1 MIFDSRSSN
10 STLIHQLYY
19 SASTWLRS
27 QTFSIPLNNESRVGT
42 PLCRYLETT
51 NRPKLQCATNEYADP
66 LINKLE
72 EIFFCIQR
80 FSTFLEWQP
89 CHSPVILFCSSR
101 WIYQGF
107 SQRQLWGTLV
117 FLSPIS
123 NYFKMAW
130 EMAQL

>member
-19 SASTWLRS
+19 SALTGLKS
-27 QTFSIPLNNESRVGT
+27 QTFSIRLNNKSRVRT

-72 EIFFCIQR
+72 EIFFLYPTVFHLFGMAALPFPCNTILLIQVNLPR
-80 FSTFLEWQP
+80 IFPMSTLRYASF
-89 CHSPVILFCSSR
+89 
-101 WIYQGF
+101 
-107 SQRQLWGTLV
+107 
-117 FLSPIS
+117 PIP
-123 NYFKMAW
+123 YFK
-130 EMAQL
+130 LF